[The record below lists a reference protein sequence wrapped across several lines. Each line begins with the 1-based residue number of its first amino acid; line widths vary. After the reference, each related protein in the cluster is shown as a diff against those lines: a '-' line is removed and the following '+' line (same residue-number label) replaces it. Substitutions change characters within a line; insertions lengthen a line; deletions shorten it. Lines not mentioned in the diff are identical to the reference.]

1 MTKITWKRARF
12 HLPDGGCTCRT
23 SNALPPPY
31 APRGVKILRKS
42 RTLFPCPIASV
53 ASRFF
58 ETTVFM
64 DAHASAGV
72 RARTYR
78 ILNAFG
84 TDTCLSTH
92 LGAPLRAISD
102 SRLLS
107 DIRIWL
113 DSIGVRH
120 IQRQRPDAP
129 RVAFTRRRF
138 LARQPNYQGYR
149 SLAIPKEF

>member
-23 SNALPPPY
+23 SNALPPLY

-107 DIRIWL
+107 DIRIRL
-113 DSIGVRH
+113 DSVGTAYPAPTPR
-120 IQRQRPDAP
+120 RP